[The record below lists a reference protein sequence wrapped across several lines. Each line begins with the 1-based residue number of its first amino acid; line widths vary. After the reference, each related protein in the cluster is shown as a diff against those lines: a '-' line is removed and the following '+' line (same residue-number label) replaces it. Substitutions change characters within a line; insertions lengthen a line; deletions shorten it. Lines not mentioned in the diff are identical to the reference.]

1 MLSELCARIDA
12 LMDQDMD
19 RESLHL
25 EITDHIFANSP
36 TMLAL
41 CLTMVG
47 LIKIYTALHR
57 ITTLTDDF
65 LMLGLSA
72 FLLATIFSYLALR
85 SSARKRKILFARL
98 ADSMFLSGLSIA
110 AIVAGFVVFT
120 LAG

>member
-1 MLSELCARIDA
+1 SELCVRINA

-85 SSARKRKILFARL
+85 SSTRKRKILFARL

-110 AIVAGFVVFT
+110 AIVAG
-120 LAG
+120 

>member
-1 MLSELCARIDA
+1 MLSALCARIEA

-25 EITDHIFANSP
+25 EITEHIFANSP

-85 SSARKRKILFARL
+85 SLRENERYCLQ
-98 ADSMFLSGLSIA
+98 GLQTACSY
-110 AIVAGFVVFT
+110 
-120 LAG
+120 LDY